1 MISPMQTLDA
11 IYRVLLLLLLGSL
24 LTVEIIRLKDERRE
38 ARIAHDV
45 WVEGGMLRLEKYP

>member
-1 MISPMQTLDA
+1 MQTLDA